1 MEKVGNILTY
11 FKTALANRFDEREVS
26 AWAYL
31 SINHILGFSKSACIL
46 RANEQLTEATQ
57 NQFLQIVEELKSEK
71 PIQYILGATDFCGL
85 TLKVNEN
92 VLIPRPETEELVD
105 WILQDEFNSA
115 LDVGTGSGCIPIV
128 LAKNTAASITAI
140 DVSNKALKLAEENAK
155 LNGVVINFLQKDIL
169 ETTYL
174 KKVDVIVSNPPYVLD
189 EEKNQM
195 QKNVVAYEPHV
206 AVFVSDNYPL
216 VFYEK
221 IGQLATK
228 SLNCGGKLFF
238 EINEQYGQEIIDLLT
253 DLGFVNIE
261 LKKDINDKDRMIK
274 AVWK

>member
-11 FKTALANRFDEREVS
+11 FKIALANRFDEREVS

-31 SINHILGFSKSACIL
+31 SINHLLGFSKSACIL
-46 RANEQLTEATQ
+46 RANEPLTEATQ

-71 PIQYILGATDFCGL
+71 PIQYILGVTDFCGL
-85 TLKVNEN
+85 TIKVNEN

-115 LDVGTGSGCIPIV
+115 LDVGTGSGCIAIA
-128 LAKNTAASITAI
+128 LAKNTAASINAI

-169 ETTYL
+169 ETTSL
-174 KKVDVIVSNPPYVLD
+174 KKLDVIVSNPPYVLD
-189 EEKNQM
+189 EEKNKM
-195 QKNVVAYEPHV
+195 QKNVVAYEPHL
-206 AVFVSDNYPL
+206 AVFVSDNHPL

-228 SLNCGGKLFF
+228 SLNCSGKLFF
-238 EINEQYGQEIIDLLT
+238 EINEQYGQEIIALLT